1 MQEHKKKE
9 RSLYTLTRRRRLEK
23 IYRENPPPFLFA
35 ICAARRE
42 EKVKNNPH

>member
-1 MQEHKKKE
+1 MKYKKKE

-35 ICAARRE
+35 ALHYLRGAVRRKS
-42 EKVKNNPH
+42 EK